1 MEHLN
6 IFEGVDTSVID
17 NMFWVLIKMVGI
29 FLLVP
34 CILGGVVGRMLKV
47 KRRTMD
53 FIITL
58 FGLAGLFIW
67 LSNYDA
73 IYVWLS

>member
-1 MEHLN
+1 MN

-17 NMFWVLIKMVGI
+17 NMFWTLLKMMGI
-29 FLLVP
+29 FILVP
-34 CILGGVVGRMLKV
+34 CILGGIVGRMLRV

-58 FGLAGLFIW
+58 FGLAGMYIW
-67 LSNYDA
+67 LTNYDQ
-73 IYVWLS
+73 IYTWLS